1 MSIMRGEEAEEE
13 TAIMEIERLEEE
25 LKEGEEEEEE

>member
-1 MSIMRGEEAEEE
+1 MSIMREEEAEEE

-25 LKEGEEEEEE
+25 LKEGEEEEEQ